1 MIFGYRSKK
10 LKAIIP
16 TASMA
21 DIAFLL
27 IVFFIYSTTF
37 SVDRTTVFLP
47 SSVVR
52 KLVEKNAA
60 IIAITKD
67 GKMRISDGIHNSQP
81 VFSLSELNERVQE
94 IVTKNPFKE
103 FIIKCDR
110 FSPYKNF
117 DRIYQILI
125 DNKVKNIAILTEQK
139 IVKK

>member
-10 LKAIIP
+10 LKAVIP

-27 IVFFIYSTTF
+27 IIFFIYSTTF

-47 SSVVR
+47 SSTVR

-60 IIAITKD
+60 IIAITKE
-67 GKMRISDGIHNSQP
+67 GEMRLSDGVHESVPIS
-81 VFSLSELNERVQE
+81 SLKELNQKVEE
-94 IVTKNPFKE
+94 IVVKNPFKE

-110 FSPYKNF
+110 FSPYENF
-117 DRIYQILI
+117 DRIYQILV

-139 IVKK
+139 IKK